1 MSEKRPVGSLRRDK
15 DALLDLMGDE
25 APATGGAAAAA
36 GPAQSAQDL
45 LADIF
50 GSGEEAAGSSSA
62 AGAAAAKQSDPVND
76 IMSLFGSTSLSPQS
90 TGPASASASAS
101 ASNDLFSVMGTSSSP
116 AAPTP
121 AAPAAPAA
129 AASGPQAHE
138 AYNRNGLRITLTP
151 VRDAHNRL
159 VVNILAKFE
168 ATQPTSGVNFQA
180 AVPKVSD
187 PSVMSFFC
195 FASRAQ
201 REHGE
206 RRIADDVNPD
216 LLFSSP
222 FQTQKLQMLAMSK
235 TDVAPGSTE
244 TQQLRVMV
252 PAPGALV
259 RLRLRIAYNTAGG
272 QQVQDQTDFA
282 FPAELMADP

>member
-25 APATGGAAAAA
+25 SSTPGGAATAAVAAA
-36 GPAQSAQDL
+36 VPAQSAQDL

-50 GSGEEAAGSSSA
+50 GSGEATGS
-62 AGAAAAKQSDPVND
+62 AAAKQSDPVND

-90 TGPASASASAS
+90 TGPAAPAPAPTP
-101 ASNDLFSVMGTSSSP
+101 ASNDLFSMMGTSSSP

-121 AAPAAPAA
+121 AASTPAPAAPAA

-151 VRDAHNRL
+151 VRDANNRM

-180 AVPKVSD
+180 AVPKVSYSYPPCPP
-187 PSVMSFFC
+187 PSGPLWMH
-195 FASRAQ
+195 R
-201 REHGE
+201 
-206 RRIADDVNPD
+206 
-216 LLFSSP
+216 
-222 FQTQKLQMLAMSK
+222 
-235 TDVAPGSTE
+235 
-244 TQQLRVMV
+244 
-252 PAPGALV
+252 
-259 RLRLRIAYNTAGG
+259 
-272 QQVQDQTDFA
+272 
-282 FPAELMADP
+282 